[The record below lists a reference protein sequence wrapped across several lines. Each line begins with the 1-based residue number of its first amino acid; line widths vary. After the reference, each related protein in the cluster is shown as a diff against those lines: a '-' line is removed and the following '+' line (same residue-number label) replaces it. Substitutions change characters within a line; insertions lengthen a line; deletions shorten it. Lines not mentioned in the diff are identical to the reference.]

1 MVSPSAEYHTLEVK
15 FQARLPFTKHLSLK
29 PHSSRKDDL
38 PAGRTLFVA
47 GLPLT
52 ISANDLVELF
62 SAFGNVSSLAVHPSK
77 VGTVHT
83 LANNDPTML
92 LHVGDACVTATLGDM
107 KCQPMTPMMSPHPQT
122 TCILV
127 FQEENACKAALSA
140 ASSHT
145 VLELTPAEPE
155 GPIGLKSWVTA
166 HKVGTSTSHKMLAWF
181 AEQVIWST

>member
-1 MVSPSAEYHTLEVK
+1 MVSPSAEYHSLEVR

-62 SAFGNVSSLAVHPSK
+62 SVFGNVSSLAVHPSK
-77 VGTVHT
+77 VGTVRSV
-83 LANNDPTML
+83 AVCDPAVMS
-92 LHVGDACVTATLGDM
+92 HVDYACMRATGGHMNCRPLT
-107 KCQPMTPMMSPHPQT
+107 QTVSPHAQT

-127 FQEENACKAALSA
+127 FGEEKGCKAALSA

-166 HKVGTSTSHKMLAWF
+166 HKVGMLTRHNLLAWF
-181 AEQVIWST
+181 A

>member
-1 MVSPSAEYHTLEVK
+1 MVSPSAEYHTLEVR

-47 GLPLT
+47 GIPVT

-62 SAFGNVSSLAVHPSK
+62 SAFGDVSSLAVHPSQ
-77 VGTVHT
+77 VITVWNLQSLIPPCFHVMT
-83 LANNDPTML
+83 MPLLLATCN
-92 LHVGDACVTATLGDM
+92 
-107 KCQPMTPMMSPHPQT
+107 CQPMTPMTSPGLQT

-127 FQEENACKAALSA
+127 FEEEKACKAALSA

-145 VLELTPAEPE
+145 VLELTPAEAE

-166 HKVGTSTSHKMLAWF
+166 HKVGMLSYRSRLGPF
-181 AEQVIWST
+181 K